1 MPVYYGPGAMS
12 DTSVDSKKAGGAGE
26 RRPVMGGLDLGVG
39 ALLLFAVWVA
49 LPLRWAPVDVIGTL
63 LGLGFVASGAL
74 LLRGHTSAKRVA
86 KLAAG
91 AALAV
96 GVVTVIA
103 LAFTVGSLH
112 GLYGPVGK
120 GGAIILFVAALL
132 LVPYLVVFPAAQLY
146 FLLPRRTR

>member
-1 MPVYYGPGAMS
+1 MS
-12 DTSVDSKKAGGAGE
+12 DQSKSGGVGGD
-26 RRPVMGGLDLGVG
+26 RRRVMGGLDLAAG

-49 LPLRWAPVDVIGTL
+49 LPLRWAPVDVVGTL

-74 LLRGHTSAKRVA
+74 LVRGHRAAARVA
-86 KLAAG
+86 KGVAG
-91 AALAV
+91 VALAV
-96 GVVTVIA
+96 GVATVVA

-120 GGAIILFVAALL
+120 GGAIILFVVALL

-146 FLLPRRTR
+146 FLLPRRDR